1 VISQT
6 EASSSLVL
14 KCPQWVVLS
23 QLQKPLVSR
32 ISLDALQSPECSELI
47 ACNRT
52 SDPYRHKYRCCH
64 MLC

>member
-32 ISLDALQSPECSELI
+32 ISLDY
-47 ACNRT
+47 CNAAV
-52 SDPYRHKYRCCH
+52 P
-64 MLC
+64 

>member
-6 EASSSLVL
+6 EASSFLVL

-32 ISLDALQSPECSELI
+32 ISLDSPLNALSWLQTQI
-47 ACNRT
+47 Q
-52 SDPYRHKYRCCH
+52 
-64 MLC
+64 MLSHAVLMVW